1 MDVSQFAADLRGRI
15 KAAQEAYD
23 EAEREEDFYAMDVR
37 SGELKSLR
45 RLASEN
51 GVDLSDSDPDHTQSA
66 NRENGVSAAD
76 SAPANPDGPTA
87 GADE

>member
-1 MDVSQFAADLRGRI
+1 MDASQFAADLRGRI
-15 KAAQEAYD
+15 KAAQDAYD

-51 GVDLSDSDPDHTQSA
+51 GVDLSDNEPDHTQSA

-76 SAPANPDGPTA
+76 TAPAGPDGPTA